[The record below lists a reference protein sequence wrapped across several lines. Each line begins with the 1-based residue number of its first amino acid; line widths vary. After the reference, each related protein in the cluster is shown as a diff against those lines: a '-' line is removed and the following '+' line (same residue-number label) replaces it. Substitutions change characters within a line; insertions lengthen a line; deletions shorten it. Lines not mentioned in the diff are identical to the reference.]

1 MVVGL
6 RSNVVMV
13 VALRVRAVPS
23 AACAPTLRDSM
34 IPHID
39 CTQLASQQ
47 VVYHSQPHKVAHGR
61 VMSATLLGRAPS
73 FSRTVTAANPT
84 TVAGGQAHS
93 QPKQGG
99 WRSTEL
105 SFATCTCVL

>member
-61 VMSATLLGRAPS
+61 VMSATLLGRALS

-84 TVAGGQAHS
+84 TVAGGQALI
-93 QPKQGG
+93 GYL
-99 WRSTEL
+99 RLTIAL
-105 SFATCTCVL
+105 SYRLNWLPLPP

>member
-1 MVVGL
+1 MSVVN
-6 RSNVVMV
+6 SNVVMV
-13 VALRVRAVPS
+13 VGLRVRAE
-23 AACAPTLRDSM
+23 CRLRTHAPLF
-34 IPHID
+34 HIANP
-39 CTQLASQQ
+39 TSQQ

-84 TVAGGQAHS
+84 TVAGGQTRS